1 MIGCTV
7 ENQERADFRLPI
19 FLSLPIKHRSVI
31 VAPMLERV
39 DLSKWLGSGIEEV
52 SAGGESGA
60 HARPCDYA
68 WILDLRRQC
77 VENNVPFSFHQT
89 GAHFIKDGR
98 LYNIERKFQKAQA
111 RKAGID
117 FRIGGNDIPETA
129 SFREPCDL
137 QLRLESIPADDGEN
151 SI

>member
-1 MIGCTV
+1 MRG
-7 ENQERADFRLPI
+7 
-19 FLSLPIKHRSVI
+19 
-31 VAPMLERV
+31 
-39 DLSKWLGSGIEEV
+39 
-52 SAGGESGA
+52 
-60 HARPCDYA
+60 
-68 WILDLRRQC
+68 
-77 VENNVPFSFHQT
+77 NNVPFSFHQT

-117 FRIGGNDIPETA
+117 FRIGGNDISETA